1 MWRCDYIV
9 TVTYGGLDCIRNEA
23 GVNYSPAQPGVAPGK
38 AIFINYPPIRAAW
51 QARSD
56 ANVGNLNFHRQF
68 VNMFRPL
75 FRSRGHGPA
84 ARSAGGPSRVSLPGP
99 AVTLVRGSGAGSAR
113 GCLRRAGKAANARR
127 AAAAPC
133 GGRAW
138 REALPRPCGLVT
150 PGPAGKGSEALLPP
164 SWRPAHPV
172 S

>member
-1 MWRCDYIV
+1 MFFKPSWILNNNDFLMRLCDYIV

-75 FRSRGHGPA
+75 FRSGGHGPA
-84 ARSAGGPSRVSLPGP
+84 ARSAGGPSRVSLPGL
-99 AVTLVRGSGAGSAR
+99 AVTLCSG
-113 GCLRRAGKAANARR
+113 LR
-127 AAAAPC
+127 
-133 GGRAW
+133 GGRRTWLLAW
-138 REALPRPCGLVT
+138 KGR
-150 PGPAGKGSEALLPP
+150 KGS
-164 SWRPAHPV
+164 
-172 S
+172 